1 MGVMNKV
8 LGFLGL
14 ADEDDQVEQRMEDD
28 MQPSEPRKK
37 DNNKQNVL
45 ALHSQK
51 NARVVLHEPRS
62 YDEVQDIADHLRARR
77 SVIVNLQRVRQD
89 HMIRI
94 VDFLSGTVYAMSGS
108 IQKIGNQI
116 FFCAPDGVEVSG
128 TISELYGSEGTA
140 PAGK

>member
-14 ADEDDQVEQRMEDD
+14 ADEDEQMEQRSDD
-28 MQPSEPRKK
+28 DVQLPEATRK
-37 DNNKQNVL
+37 NNKPVL
-45 ALHSQK
+45 AIHSQK
-51 NARVVLHEPRS
+51 NSRVVLHEPRS

-77 SVIVNLQRVRQD
+77 AVIVNLQRVRQD

-128 TISELYGSEGTA
+128 SISELYGAEA
-140 PAGK
+140 AAQQGK